1 MTNILDEITKLLP
14 DKEKAGISDSYFEGA
29 NIVLYTKNKEFF
41 LDNNGLIREI
51 VDKIKKRVELRC
63 DPSIVESEEKSKT
76 VIDKLLP
83 KEAGIGNIIFD
94 PQRSVVIIEVKKPGL
109 AIGKS
114 GDILKE
120 IRKQTL
126 WVPIINRTPALKST
140 IIENIRTVLYENND
154 YRKKFLNKTGK
165 RVYEGYTRD
174 RKHEW
179 VRVSFLGGAREVGR
193 SCLLLQTQES
203 RILMDCGINVAA
215 PEEEAYPYLDAPE
228 FKLEDIDAIIATH
241 AHIDHIAMIPLLYK
255 YGFTGPTY
263 ATEPVRDIMALLC
276 LDYIEIAQ
284 KEGRKVPYSSTDIK
298 NMVKHTICLDY
309 EEVTDIT
316 PDVRLTLY
324 NSGHALGASMAHLHI
339 GEGLHNLLY
348 TGDFNFELTNL
359 LAPAATKFP
368 RLETCIMESTYGGS
382 DDKITTRDESEQQF
396 IKVVK
401 ETVAKNGKILMPIL
415 GVGRSQEIM
424 LIIERLIREGK
435 LDKIPIYMQGMCW
448 DVTAIHTAYPDFFN
462 MKIKKQI
469 FHQDVNPF
477 LSEIFKRVGS
487 QKEMEQVMTESGP
500 CIIMATSGMMQGGP
514 SVEYFKK
521 LADNKNNALI
531 FTCYQGEGS
540 LGRRLEQGD
549 KQINL
554 GNMDKPE
561 IIEVKM
567 SVNSIKGFSGHSN
580 REQLM
585 NFVYRLDPRPKKIIV
600 VHGESSKC
608 LDLASSIHKQN
619 RIETNAPKNLEVIRL
634 R

>member
-1 MTNILDEITKLLP
+1 MANILDEVIKLLP
-14 DKEKAGISDSYFEGA
+14 EKEQPNISESYFEAA

-41 LDNNGLIREI
+41 LDNSALIRDI

-63 DPSIVESEEKSKT
+63 DPSIIINEEKSRGI
-76 VIDKLLP
+76 IDKLLP
-83 KEAGIGNIIFD
+83 GEAGVSNVIFD
-94 PQRSVVIIEVKKPGL
+94 SQRSVVIIEVKKPGL

-114 GDILKE
+114 GDLLKE

-126 WVPIINRTPALKST
+126 WVPMIKRTPALRST
-140 IIENIRTVLYENND
+140 IIENIRNVLYENND
-154 YRKKFLNKTGK
+154 YRKKFLNRVGK
-165 RVYEGYTRD
+165 RIYEGYTRD
-174 RKHEW
+174 RRHEW

-215 PEEEAYPYLDAPE
+215 PESDAFPYLDAPE

-241 AHIDHIAMIPLLYK
+241 GHIDHIAMIPLLYK

-284 KEGRKVPYSSTDIK
+284 KEGRKVPYSSSDIK
-298 NMVKHTICLDY
+298 NMVKHTICLEY
-309 EEVTDIT
+309 EEVSDIT

-324 NSGHALGASMAHLHI
+324 NSGHALGAAMCHLHI

-348 TGDFNFELTNL
+348 TSDFNFELTNL
-359 LAPAATKFP
+359 LAPAETRLP
-368 RLETCIMESTYGGS
+368 RLETCIMEGTYGGS
-382 DDKITTRDESEQQF
+382 EDRTTTREESEQQF
-396 IKVVK
+396 ISVVK
-401 ETVAKNGKILMPIL
+401 ETVANNGKILMPIL

-424 LIIERLIREGK
+424 LIIERLVREGK
-435 LDKIPIYMQGMCW
+435 LEKIPIYMQGMCW

-462 MKIKKQI
+462 AKIKKQI
-469 FHQDVNPF
+469 FHQDNNPF
-477 LSEIFKRVGS
+477 LSEIFRRIGS
-487 QKEMEQVMTESGP
+487 QKEMEQVMKEGGS

-514 SVEYFKK
+514 SVEYFRN
-521 LADNKNNALI
+521 LADNKNNAII

-540 LGRRLEQGD
+540 LGRRIEQGE
-549 KQINL
+549 KKVNL
-554 GNMDKPE
+554 GSMDKPE
-561 IIEVKM
+561 FIDVKI
-567 SVNSIKGFSGHSN
+567 SVHSIKGFSGHSN
-580 REQLM
+580 RDQLM
-585 NFVYRLDPRPKKIIV
+585 NFAGRLDPKPKKIII

-608 LDLASSIHKQN
+608 LDLASSIHKTY
-619 RIETNAPKNLEVIRL
+619 RVETNVPKNLEIIRL